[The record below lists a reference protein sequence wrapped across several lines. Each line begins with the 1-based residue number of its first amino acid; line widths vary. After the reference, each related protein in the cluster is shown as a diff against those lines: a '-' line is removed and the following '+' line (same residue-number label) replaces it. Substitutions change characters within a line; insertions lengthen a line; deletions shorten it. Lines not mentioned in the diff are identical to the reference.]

1 MFLALHVIV
10 VMMQTTTILFVL
22 VQAKDK
28 HEKMEELQMQ
38 TLLPENKN
46 EIRIEENTEGK
57 DGGSY
62 EPIQI
67 GLPVD

>member
-1 MFLALHVIV
+1 
-10 VMMQTTTILFVL
+10 
-22 VQAKDK
+22 
-28 HEKMEELQMQ
+28 MQ

-46 EIRIEENTEGK
+46 EIKIEENTEGK